1 MLLAQVDIKNELQPA
16 KNTDFQT
23 LGGVISAFLP
33 KILLVAG
40 IIFFIMT
47 VLAGVGMIAGAGSS
61 DAQSKEKARSF
72 LTYSIIGLVIIFTS
86 YWIVQIISFTTFN
99 SLKNLLK

>member
-1 MLLAQVDIKNELQPA
+1 MLLAQVDIKNEFQPA

-47 VLAGVGMIAGAGSS
+47 VVAGVGVIAGAGRE
-61 DAQSKEKARSF
+61 DPHAQERAKAF
-72 LTYSIIGLVIIFTS
+72 FTNALIGLVIIFTS
-86 YWIVQIISFTTFN
+86 YWIVQLISFMTYR
-99 SLKNLLK
+99 SLNKLIQ